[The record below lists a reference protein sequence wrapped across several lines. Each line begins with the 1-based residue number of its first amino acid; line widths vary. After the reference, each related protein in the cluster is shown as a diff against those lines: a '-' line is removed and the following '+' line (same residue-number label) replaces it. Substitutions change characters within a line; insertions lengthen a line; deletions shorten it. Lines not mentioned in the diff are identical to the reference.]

1 MTHDAHV
8 PMGVVLGKRGVR
20 RRNHGD
26 GVSASHSWGA
36 IFNVLGANTSKKEVD
51 ISETA
56 QCEKE
61 PLPIQ
66 RLCGNYPGESS
77 LHAAAV

>member
-1 MTHDAHV
+1 MMLMSPWV
-8 PMGVVLGKRGVR
+8 WCLENVVFGVETMVMESQLHTAGGRF
-20 RRNHGD
+20 
-26 GVSASHSWGA
+26 S
-36 IFNVLGANTSKKEVD
+36 NVLGANTSKKEVD